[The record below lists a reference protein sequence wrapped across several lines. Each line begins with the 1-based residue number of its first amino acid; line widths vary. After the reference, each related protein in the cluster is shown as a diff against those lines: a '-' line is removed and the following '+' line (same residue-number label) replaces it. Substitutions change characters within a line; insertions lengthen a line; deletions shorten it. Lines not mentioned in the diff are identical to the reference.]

1 MRGLN
6 TAGDVVKYCKSK
18 SMFREVNMKRFVAA
32 TTTRRVFTHVT
43 RELVETSD
51 TVMLLSS
58 RAVSTFDGKDTFS
71 PFIVDCCDNFDTKV
85 DSCIMF
91 YLQV

>member
-18 SMFREVNMKRFVAA
+18 PMFREVNMKRFVAA

-43 RELVETSD
+43 RELVETPD
-51 TVMLLSS
+51 TVRLLNS
-58 RAVSTFDGKDTFS
+58 RAVSTFDGKVTFS
-71 PFIVDCCDNFDTKV
+71 PCIVARLLILMLT
-85 DSCIMF
+85 
-91 YLQV
+91 